1 MNAKTKAPRKHSGNH
16 NFILPFL
23 KYCIEQGDK
32 TYEAAAYRIYEN
44 EWMDPKASKTGANFD
59 MLKLDCKRT
68 WDKAVS
74 ETEAGVT
81 PQKRLKDF
89 EKLRVAKEWVDS
101 RVTYDIFTNQYLSD
115 NKITNHSSEYNAY
128 NTQADDK
135 TFIEKHFFQN
145 AFECDDIVKF
155 SSLKKW
161 GESLPKADKT
171 DWIKKLV
178 TFIPAVDP
186 VQAELYL
193 KGWLIRVYIQAVN
206 PKNQDDNSI
215 VNRWFL
221 ILHQQRQESGKSAF
235 FRWIAPDPK
244 WVKGNGL
251 EDNKDAYLALCRY
264 MLVLDDELGG
274 LSRIKQQERIKSMV
288 SSSKIDVR
296 PHYGKV
302 DLAVSRTASFCGSTN
317 HDDIFPPSEGTTR
330 FLMLPLK
337 DSDFGWEKYITQIDK
352 VKLWAQVKQLAATEW
367 LKKNTPAII
376 KYRDD
381 TNTNYIKED
390 LECFVVSRFMERDDS
405 SPIVLTAGEIMRT
418 LCDTDYGYNNLNIN
432 RLGQAL
438 KKEFGERVDGLSKG
452 NKRTKG
458 YKIKIL
464 PASLPT
470 PTLYDTEKGNS
481 DTEKRKKSMKSKTK
495 NLFQK

>member
-1 MNAKTKAPRKHSGNH
+1 MKAKFKSPRKHSGSH
-16 NFILPFL
+16 SDVLYFL
-23 KYCIEQGDK
+23 TCCIEQGDSNPG
-32 TYEAAAYRIYEN
+32 AAALRIWDN
-44 EWMDPKASKTGANFD
+44 EWMSPESKTGSDFKT
-59 MLKLDCKRT
+59 LKLDCERS
-68 WDKAVS
+68 WEKALQSTQAGTSS
-74 ETEAGVT
+74 E
-81 PQKRLKDF
+81 KRLKDF
-89 EKLRVAKEWVDS
+89 EKLANSKLWVDN
-101 RVTYDIFTNQYLSD
+101 RVTFDIFTNQYMAD
-115 NKITNHSSEYNAY
+115 GKITGPANEYNAY
-128 NTQADDK
+128 NQQANDK

-145 AFECDDIVKF
+145 AFECDNMPKF
-155 SSLKKW
+155 SSLKQW
-161 GESLPKADKT
+161 GESLPKWDKK

-178 TFIPAVDP
+178 DFIPAVDP

-206 PKNQDDNSI
+206 PRDQDDNSI

-235 FRWIAPDPK
+235 FRWLAPNPN

-337 DSDFGWEKYITQIDK
+337 DSDFEWEKYVSQIDK
-352 VKLWAQVKQLAATEW
+352 VRLWSQVKQLASTDW
-367 LKKNTPAII
+367 LKKNTRAITQ
-376 KYRDD
+376 YRDSINED
-381 TNTNYIKED
+381 YIKED
-390 LECFVVSRFMERDDS
+390 LESFAVSQFVIADDG
-405 SPIVLTAGEIMRT
+405 SPVVLTAGNIMRE
-418 LCDTDYGYNNLNIN
+418 LCDNGYNYNNLNIN
-432 RLGQAL
+432 RIGQAL
-438 KKEFGERVDGLSKG
+438 KRSFGNRVNGIGTNGKRIKGYRVKIVLNSETLKTLNGVSETPKKKSKG
-452 NKRTKG
+452 
-458 YKIKIL
+458 
-464 PASLPT
+464 
-470 PTLYDTEKGNS
+470 
-481 DTEKRKKSMKSKTK
+481 MKAKTK
-495 NLFQK
+495 SVFKRSK